1 MEETRLTGSVYLE
14 IQLLKLGGEA
24 RVEWK
29 MLTAG

>member
-1 MEETRLTGSVYLE
+1 MKIIDLAGSSYLE
-14 IQLLKLGGEA
+14 ERIQQMGGEA

>member
-1 MEETRLTGSVYLE
+1 MEETRVTGSAYLE
-14 IQLLKLGGEA
+14 ELLLKQGGEA

>member
-1 MEETRLTGSVYLE
+1 MEATRLAGSVYLE
-14 IQLLKLGGEA
+14 KQLLKLGGDV